1 MATKLMAS
9 KLTVCLLSP
18 HPLVLSEFERLLGK
32 ASQFKV
38 IAKQLESTLAP
49 DLRNFEPPIAQVY
62 VVDAHAARQATGAL
76 LTNILERH
84 VDARLIVVGDAIN
97 EANCFSL
104 LRLGVKGILT
114 YAEARDQLSR
124 ALPLVS
130 QGGFW
135 VPRSVLSGFVDSI
148 LTSQGRRLKTDSVT
162 NLSRREQEVLDS
174 LLENLSNKEIASK
187 LNIAERTVK
196 FHVSNL
202 LNKFGV
208 RRRADLILLTFQ
220 RRLSQT

>member
-1 MATKLMAS
+1 MAS

-49 DLRNFEPPIAQVY
+49 DLRNFEPPVAQVY

-135 VPRSVLSGFVDSI
+135 VPRSLLSGFVDSI

-202 LNKFGV
+202 LSKFGV

-220 RRLSQT
+220 RRMSATP

>member
-1 MATKLMAS
+1 M
-9 KLTVCLLSP
+9 TVCLLSP

-32 ASQFKV
+32 AQFKV
-38 IAKQLESTLAP
+38 VAKQLESMLAP
-49 DLRNFEPPIAQVY
+49 DLRNMEPPRAQVY
-62 VVDAHAARQATGAL
+62 VIDAHAARPATGAL
-76 LTNILERH
+76 LTNILERYPE
-84 VDARLIVVGDAIN
+84 ARLIVVGERHDDAN
-97 EANCFSL
+97 SFSL
-104 LRLGVKGILT
+104 LRLGVKGLLT
-114 YAEARDQLSR
+114 YVEARDQLIR

-130 QGGFW
+130 NGGFW
-135 VPRSVLSGFVDSI
+135 VPRQLLSGFVDSI
-148 LTSQGRRLKTDSVT
+148 LTGQGRRLKTDTVT

-174 LLENLSNKEIASK
+174 LLENLSNKEIASR

-220 RRLSQT
+220 RRLSQA

>member
-1 MATKLMAS
+1 MAS

-18 HPLVLSEFERLLGK
+18 HPLVLTEFERLLGK

-104 LRLGVKGILT
+104 LRLGVKGILLRGSPRP
-114 YAEARDQLSR
+114 AFSR
-124 ALPLVS
+124 SAA
-130 QGGFW
+130 G
-135 VPRSVLSGFVDSI
+135 I
-148 LTSQGRRLKTDSVT
+148 AGRLLGAAVGAFRL
-162 NLSRREQEVLDS
+162 R
-174 LLENLSNKEIASK
+174 
-187 LNIAERTVK
+187 
-196 FHVSNL
+196 
-202 LNKFGV
+202 
-208 RRRADLILLTFQ
+208 
-220 RRLSQT
+220 